1 MRTKKI
7 AISNLSVD
15 IWKKERE
22 KKMSE
27 KLDGEEK
34 IKIELNFERGQ
45 KYKHRVQ
52 ETAKWKR

>member
-34 IKIELNFERGQ
+34 IKIELNIERGQ
-45 KYKHRVQ
+45 KYKHRVK
-52 ETAKWKR
+52 ERAKWKR